1 MARALK
7 TAVKRAAA
15 AGALLACAGC
25 TGKPEAGSTM
35 DRLVE
40 ENHKASEALVQ
51 VARDAAAKAGEQAQ
65 DAADAARNAY
75 DAALGSGTER
85 E

>member
-1 MARALK
+1 MPRALK
-7 TAVKRAAA
+7 TAVKCAGA
-15 AGALLACAGC
+15 AGALLAFIACAE
-25 TGKPEAGSTM
+25 KPEAGSTI

-65 DAADAARNAY
+65 DAAHAARNAY
-75 DAALGSGTER
+75 DAAVGSGTER
-85 E
+85 D